1 MKAILMVFTKNFLLG
16 ANDSFWPQRWH
27 MPITSKNFF
36 EILHNERSYLVH
48 RNYVNGFFPKKIL
61 FGANG
66 LFRTQMSSQL
76 WIHCQDCFKILH
88 NERGQERYGN
98 FINGFSE
105 KNLILGNFAVLAQK
119 WYCSQFFFILHK
131 NGAKRYMVVL
141 LVVFLNKNHI

>member
-1 MKAILMVFTKNFLLG
+1 MTHFGHKDGTCLLPPRTFLKFCTMKGAIRYIEIMLMAF
-16 ANDSFWPQRWH
+16 S
-27 MPITSKNFF
+27 
-36 EILHNERSYLVH
+36 
-48 RNYVNGFFPKKIL
+48 PKKIL

-88 NERGQERYGN
+88 NERGQERHGN